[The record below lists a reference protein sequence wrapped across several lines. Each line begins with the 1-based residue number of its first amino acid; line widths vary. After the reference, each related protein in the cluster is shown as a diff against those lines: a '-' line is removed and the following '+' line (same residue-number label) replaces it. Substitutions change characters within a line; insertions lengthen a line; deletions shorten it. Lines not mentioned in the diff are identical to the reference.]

1 MYRDSTLKT
10 GKVPALHNDHCEGA
24 GTMLPLTDIYGSD
37 VCRTE
42 NVYQRQTEEHSPTD
56 GCIKGD
62 DARPNRET
70 SKLTFPPCYV
80 CGAKA
85 CGCHYG
91 VISCA
96 PCKAFFRRHLLR
108 KDDYT
113 CKKGGNCVIS
123 DKQKGYCK
131 GCRLKK
137 CKEEGMSKEKSS
149 IGRYKLS
156 KRTET
161 IIKAKSLTDADKQVE
176 KDGDEEEQYK
186 NHEVDMN
193 LDAALDIICLKLSS
207 CNIESEKPKE
217 FTDEVVKNMVEL
229 LDKMRFYSA
238 GNIKDEDMPK
248 ALEYAAENHKRR
260 TELFGS
266 LKAISWTEFTEIY
279 RQHGLDI
286 DGRVA
291 DMELNAQE
299 LDGWLD
305 GACDFIKEIP
315 LFLSLPVRDQVN
327 LIKASLD
334 EIDVLLNFRE
344 FSAEH
349 KIFIKPGRVYC
360 EEDLVDK
367 YISKR
372 NFDQMSHCLVKLQ
385 KLDPKPTEHALMCA
399 LVVFSAGRCKILN
412 PQLVEK
418 CQAMTADRLQLEVKR
433 QHADSSGRFSKIM
446 DCLVDTR
453 GVSDMVYDDYEE
465 YFTNEI
471 VREKMP
477 AFEKLLPEKD

>member
-1 MYRDSTLKT
+1 
-10 GKVPALHNDHCEGA
+10 
-24 GTMLPLTDIYGSD
+24 
-37 VCRTE
+37 
-42 NVYQRQTEEHSPTD
+42 
-56 GCIKGD
+56 
-62 DARPNRET
+62 
-70 SKLTFPPCYV
+70 
-80 CGAKA
+80 
-85 CGCHYG
+85 
-91 VISCA
+91 
-96 PCKAFFRRHLLR
+96 
-108 KDDYT
+108 
-113 CKKGGNCVIS
+113 
-123 DKQKGYCK
+123 
-131 GCRLKK
+131 
-137 CKEEGMSKEKSS
+137 MSKEKSS

-305 GACDFIKEIP
+305 GA
-315 LFLSLPVRDQVN
+315 
-327 LIKASLD
+327 
-334 EIDVLLNFRE
+334 E